1 MLEQTSH
8 QERSREAFDNQN
20 TQEQLIHQRNLVDKI
35 HAIVYK
41 KMIMLTQRNIE
52 SYLKAKAQGGGTIC
66 KTTHYDN

>member
-1 MLEQTSH
+1 MTNTPH
-8 QERSREAFDNQN
+8 QERSREAFDNQD
-20 TQEQLIHQRNLVDKI
+20 TQEQLVYQRRLVEKI